1 MEPQAVLFETRTMA
15 AIARESA
22 AVTRLAMQLLTGFAT
37 VALLLAA
44 VGVHGVMS
52 YRVRR
57 RSREIGTRLA
67 LGATTG
73 HVTRLVLVQA
83 ARLAGIGL
91 LAGAAVAFALARALA
106 SALYGVA
113 PWDPLTLAAT
123 MGLLAAATLVAAY
136 LPARVAARVAPAS
149 VLASE

>member
-1 MEPQAVLFETRTMA
+1 
-15 AIARESA
+15 
-22 AVTRLAMQLLTGFAT
+22 
-37 VALLLAA
+37 
-44 VGVHGVMS
+44 
-52 YRVRR
+52 
-57 RSREIGTRLA
+57 
-67 LGATTG
+67 
-73 HVTRLVLVQA
+73 VLVQA